1 MQEEMSNENGR
12 DTGSGRKRS
21 MNSGRKNSSV
31 ITLKVIIVILIVLIL
46 ALGGYV
52 GMQFW
57 NNNEKRGIEIET
69 PGTLVQDVDEEVDTE
84 IEEEVSPVKEEMK
97 EVKVVTDT
105 VIMVVTDTVRIPEPE
120 VIAVQQ
126 IAIVPSTLVLSRG
139 EQFALQFVIIPKN
152 ATNHTV
158 FWSSSMPD
166 VVKVDEDGVVTA
178 EHSGNA
184 VIRVT
189 SEDGGHVADCRV
201 FVEKG
206 KIEVVS
212 DRELKLPYG
221 SYKGEIKNAKA
232 HGMGT
237 VYYDVETRISPFDD
251 KVRMAA
257 PGDYVSGE
265 FHEGQLV
272 QGKWFA
278 KDGKQKGTLI
288 IGRAR

>member
-1 MQEEMSNENGR
+1 MQEKMSNENER
-12 DTGSGRKRS
+12 DSGIGKNRS
-21 MNSGRKNSSV
+21 MNSNKKNSSV
-31 ITLKVIIVILIVLIL
+31 ITLKIIIVILIVFIL

-57 NNNEKRGIEIET
+57 NKDRENRVEIKSPEM
-69 PGTLVQDVDEEVDTE
+69 LEQEVDEEAGAETDSEVVAEEKDTGE
-84 IEEEVSPVKEEMK
+84 A
-97 EVKVVTDT
+97 KVVTDT
-105 VIMVVTDTVRIPEPE
+105 VVVVVRDTVRVREPE
-120 VIAVQQ
+120 VIHVQQ
-126 IAIVPSTLVLSRG
+126 IAVVPSTLVLNQG
-139 EQFALQFVIIPKN
+139 ERFALQFVLVPKD
-152 ATNHTV
+152 AANHAV
-158 FWSSSMPD
+158 SWSSSMPE
-166 VVKVDEDGVVTA
+166 VVEVDEDGVVTA
-178 EHSGNA
+178 GHSGNA

-189 SEDGGHVADCRV
+189 SGDGGHIADCRV

-212 DRELKLPYG
+212 DRELKLPCG

-237 VYYDVETRISPFDD
+237 VYYDVKTRISPFDD
-251 KVRMAA
+251 KAREAEA
-257 PGDYVSGE
+257 GDYVSGE

-272 QGKWFA
+272 QGKWFT